1 MTVRWILPL
10 AACFSLLA
18 FACGARPAQATG
30 TIAIHNYDG
39 GVNTYD
45 DVDIRVFT
53 GSLFL
58 TTDDGDGTLVIHE
71 AACSYQGK
79 IIICYPESAAVVQN
93 GKSRA
98 LDLKS
103 GTIYFNYTGTAQPMR
118 FSSAK
123 LPPHGILLSF
133 TTRAGTL
140 VNVHGTLDQVIR
152 Q

>member
-18 FACGARPAQATG
+18 FAGSARPAHASG
-30 TIAIHNYDG
+30 TIAIHNYNG
-39 GVNTYD
+39 GVDTYD
-45 DVDIRVFT
+45 DVDIRIFT

-58 TTDDGDGTLVIHE
+58 TTDNGDGTLVIHQ

-79 IIICYPESAAVVQN
+79 IIVCYPESVALVQN

-98 LDLKS
+98 LDIKS
-103 GTIYFNYTGTAQPMR
+103 GTIYLNYTGAAQSMR
-118 FSSAK
+118 FSSAR
-123 LPPHGILLSF
+123 LPAHGILLSL